1 MWILKL
7 AWKNLWR
14 NRSRTVI
21 TISAIFFAVIL
32 STATESLSRGV
43 FENLVKNIVS
53 FYTGYIQVH
62 KAGYQDEQ
70 ILDNSFEQSVSI
82 ESIILSQPN
91 VSALAPRLESFALA
105 SSEELTKG
113 CMVVGIDPQ
122 KENSITLL
130 ENKINKGEYIKNDD
144 RSVLLAEG
152 LAERMNISIHDTI
165 VLIGQGYHGSTA
177 AGKYPVKGIVHF
189 GSPQLNERILYMPLP
204 LAQELFSAD
213 KMITSYIL
221 SIKEDE
227 KLQAGASD
235 IKRSIG
241 KDYEVMTW
249 EELLPDI
256 KQHISSDTKSMKV
269 IQGILYLLICFGIF
283 STLLMMMLERKFE
296 MGMLIA
302 IGMKKSKMIV
312 LFILESV
319 LTVLVGCVAG
329 ILASIPL
336 VLYLNRRPIRM
347 GGETA
352 AAYEKFGFEAVF
364 PTSTDSSIFIS
375 QAIMVLFIGL
385 ALSIYPVIKVIRL
398 NPVSAMKR

>member
-1 MWILKL
+1 MWIFKL

-21 TISAIFFAVIL
+21 TVSAIFFAVIL
-32 STATESLSRGV
+32 STAAESLSRGV
-43 FENLVKNIVS
+43 FDNLVKNIVS

-70 ILDNSFEQSVSI
+70 ILDNSFEQLSSL
-82 ESIILSQPN
+82 ESKIQSQHN
-91 VSALAPRLESFALA
+91 TTAITPRLESFALA

-122 KENSITLL
+122 RENKITLL
-130 ENKINKGEYIKNDD
+130 ESKLIQGSYINDSD

-152 LAERMNISIHDTI
+152 LAVRMNLKLNDTI

-177 AGKYPVKGIVHF
+177 AGKYPIKGILHF
-189 GSPQLNERILYMPLP
+189 GSPQLNDRILYMPLS
-204 LAQELFSAD
+204 LAQELFSAEG
-213 KMITSYIL
+213 MITSYIV
-221 SIKEDE
+221 SIQDDE
-227 KLQAGASD
+227 ELYSGASA

-241 KDYEVMTW
+241 KEYEVMTW
-249 EELLPDI
+249 EEILPDI
-256 KQHISSDTKSMKV
+256 KQHISSDTRSMKV

-296 MGMLIA
+296 MGMLVA
-302 IGMKKSKMIV
+302 IGMKKSKMV
-312 LFILESV
+312 LLFVIESV
-319 LTVLVGCVAG
+319 LTVFVGCLAG
-329 ILASIPL
+329 IIASIPL
-336 VLYLNRRPIRM
+336 IFYLNRHPIRM

-352 AAYEKFGFEAVF
+352 EAYERFGFEAVF
-364 PTSTDSSIFIS
+364 PTSTDSNIFIS
-375 QAIMVLFIGL
+375 QAIMVLIIGL

-398 NPVSAMKR
+398 DPVIAMKR

>member
-204 LAQELFSAD
+204 LAQEFFSAD